1 MKSGDPELSMNL
13 QHVALLALLDLSA
26 AFDTVD
32 HAILL
37 ERMTKS
43 SGKVSEWFS
52 SYLSGRSQRVALDGG
67 VYTFIR
73 NSFKTVPQCLAQL
86 GRKQEQ

>member
-1 MKSGDPELSMNL
+1 MNL
-13 QHVALLALLDLSA
+13 QHVTLLALLDLNA

-43 SGKVSEWFS
+43 SGKASEWFS
-52 SYLSGRSQRVALDGG
+52 SYLSGRSQQVTLDGG
-67 VYTFIR
+67 VYTFIK
-73 NSFKTVPQCLAQL
+73 NS
-86 GRKQEQ
+86 